1 MLIYKNVL
9 KLLKQAGYNT
19 TTIMRDKLLSQV
31 TLDALRHNRP
41 VNTKTIDTICKLA
54 KCQPGDF
61 LMYIEDNNTTDE

>member
-9 KLLKQAGYNT
+9 QLLKEAGYNT
-19 TTIMRDKLLSQV
+19 TTIMRDRLLSQA

-41 VNTKTIDTICKLA
+41 VNTKTIETICKLT

-61 LMYIEDNNTTDE
+61 LMYVEDKDTTDE

>member
-9 KLLKQAGYNT
+9 QILKNAGYNT
-19 TTIMRDKLLSQV
+19 TTIMRDKLLSQA

-41 VNTKTIDTICKLA
+41 VNTKTIETICKLA

-61 LMYIEDNNTTDE
+61 LVYVKDEDATED